1 MARALARVTILRLLA
16 LAVALCP
23 RRTRFAALLHLSRV
37 ATPLLRR
44 IAPTPPFVGNL
55 DGYREQVILEALARL
70 TRHGI
75 LVEPRLTVKGQA
87 ALPANGAILVSGHF
101 SLNWLFLRWLHDHGA
116 RVRAAAPEPPP
127 QSNFIGTRTPLNFI
141 KTDTLGLLRI
151 RRWVAAG
158 GVVGVVLDRREGD
171 ARWHGV
177 ATVAGPLFVT
187 DKIMRLA
194 ERADLP
200 LLFVSTRLTAG
211 GEVEVE
217 VIRPAGT
224 HAADTFHEFC
234 HFLRAQC
241 AAQLNLPLL

>member
-1 MARALARVTILRLLA
+1 MARSFARVTILRLLA

-23 RRTRFAALLHLSRV
+23 RRTRFSALLHLSRV

-44 IAPTPPFVGNL
+44 IAPTPPFFGNL
-55 DGYREQVILEALARL
+55 DGYREQVIIEALARL

-87 ALPANGAILVSGHF
+87 ALPAGGAILVSGHF

-116 RVRAAAPEPPP
+116 RVRAVAPEPPP
-127 QSNFIGTRTPLNFI
+127 QSDFIGTRMPLHFI
-141 KTDTLGLLRI
+141 KADALGLLRI

-158 GVVGVVLDRREGD
+158 GVVGIVLDRREGG
-171 ARWHGV
+171 ARWHSV
-177 ATVAGPLFVT
+177 PTVAGPLFVT
-187 DKIMRLA
+187 DMIMRLA
-194 ERADLP
+194 ERANLP

-211 GEVEVE
+211 DEVEVE
-217 VIRPAGT
+217 VIRPTGT
-224 HAADTFHEFC
+224 HAAVIFEEFC
-234 HFLRAQC
+234 RFLRAEC